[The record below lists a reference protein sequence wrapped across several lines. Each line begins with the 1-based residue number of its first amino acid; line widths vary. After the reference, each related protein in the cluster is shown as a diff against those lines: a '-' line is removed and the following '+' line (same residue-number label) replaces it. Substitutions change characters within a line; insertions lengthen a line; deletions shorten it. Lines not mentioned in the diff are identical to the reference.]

1 MKTTTKRI
9 KPEASGTGPNPADVT
24 CSVAIM
30 RPGSKGEVPVCP
42 PLKAPM
48 PDGVATDTG
57 TGSGSGATLPA
68 RALRWS
74 PSPVADTAPAV
85 CGAGAMGAMIFGLL
99 QVLSVTV
106 SCMDGEKDSM
116 TLAGCTTVA
125 EARTSA
131 TPAVAEP
138 LKLAA
143 SAPTPTTAHHR
154 RLRSS
159 ARLAGAGWDF

>member
-1 MKTTTKRI
+1 
-9 KPEASGTGPNPADVT
+9 
-24 CSVAIM
+24 
-30 RPGSKGEVPVCP
+30 
-42 PLKAPM
+42 
-48 PDGVATDTG
+48 
-57 TGSGSGATLPA
+57 
-68 RALRWS
+68 
-74 PSPVADTAPAV
+74 
-85 CGAGAMGAMIFGLL
+85 MGAMIFRLL

-143 SAPTPTTAHHR
+143 SAPTPTTARHR